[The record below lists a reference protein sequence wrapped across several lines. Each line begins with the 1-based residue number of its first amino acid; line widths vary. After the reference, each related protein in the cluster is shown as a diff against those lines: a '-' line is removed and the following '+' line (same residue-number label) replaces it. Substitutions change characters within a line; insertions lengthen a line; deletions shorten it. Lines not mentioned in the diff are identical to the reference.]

1 MSILVAILG
10 LALLILIHEMGH
22 FFTARGVGMRPRKF
36 YIGFPPAAVKWTRN
50 GIEYGLGVIPFGGYV
65 KIPGMHRPAPSDL
78 DVHFGPALYEEPR
91 LLSDVERVK
100 RLVAQSAFDEAR
112 PALATL
118 EQALASAHLSQKAS
132 RAAERGVAE
141 LGDALGS
148 DAYWRQRTWKR
159 LAVIAAGPGTNLVFA
174 IVLLACVYVV
184 GIPTDASRKVEDVI
198 PGSPAAAAG
207 LKAGDTIFGING
219 SATFTFDDVRT
230 AIRDSNGKPLQL
242 LVLRPGHPPVR
253 LKAVKPTKQDGF
265 YTLGFHPAAIR
276 YKHYNPAQAVGL
288 ASQDAWLVTK
298 AMGTWLGH
306 LANGSGRKE
315 VSTPVGIVQQSS
327 KAVQLGWRE
336 YFQVLAIISL
346 SLALLNLLPLLP
358 LDGGHMAFSI
368 VEGVRGRAVQ
378 RSVYERV
385 SAVGI
390 ALVLL
395 LFFVG
400 LSNDIGNIRG
410 G

>member
-1 MSILVAILG
+1 MSVLVAILG

-36 YIGFPPAAVKWTRN
+36 YIGFPPAAAKWTRN
-50 GIEYGLGVIPFGGYV
+50 GIEYGIGVIPFGGYV

-78 DVHFGPALYEEPR
+78 DVHFAPALYEEPR
-91 LLSDVERVK
+91 LLTDVERTK
-100 RLVAQSAFDEAR
+100 RLVSQGSFDEAR
-112 PALATL
+112 AALATL
-118 EQALASAHLSQKAS
+118 GRALQSAKLSPKARRS
-132 RAAERGVAE
+132 ADRGLSE
-141 LGDALGS
+141 LDDALGP

-159 LAVIAAGPGTNLVFA
+159 LAVIAAGPGVNLVFA
-174 IVLLACVYVV
+174 IVLLASVYML
-184 GIPTDASRKVEDVI
+184 GIPTDASRRVQDVI
-198 PGSPAAAAG
+198 PKSPAAVAG
-207 LKAGDTIFGING
+207 LHAGDRIVGVNRVP
-219 SATFTFDDVRT
+219 AYDFTDVRD
-230 AIRDSNGKPLQL
+230 AIRDSKGKA
-242 LVLRPGHPPVR
+242 LVISVVR
-253 LKAVKPTKQDGF
+253 HGRYVELPAVKPAKTDGI

-276 YKHYNPAQAVGL
+276 YTHYSPPKAVAL
-288 ASQDAWLVTK
+288 AAEDTWLVTK
-298 AMGTWLGH
+298 AMGTWLSH
-306 LANGSGRKE
+306 IASGSGRKD

-327 KAVQLGWRE
+327 KAVDLGYRE
-336 YFQVLAIISL
+336 YLQVLAIISL

-358 LDGGHMAFSI
+358 LDGGHMLFSI
-368 VEGVRGRAVQ
+368 VEGIRGRAIQ

>member
-1 MSILVAILG
+1 MSVLVAIFG
-10 LALLILIHEMGH
+10 LALLILIHEAGH

-36 YIGFPPAAVKWTRN
+36 YIGFPPALLKTNRN
-50 GIEYGLGVIPFGGYV
+50 GIEYGLGAIPFGGYV

-91 LLSDVERVK
+91 LLGDVERVK
-100 RLVAQSAFDEAR
+100 RLVAQDAFEEALQS
-112 PALATL
+112 LATL
-118 EQALASAHLSQKAS
+118 EQALSHASLSGKAR
-132 RAAERGVAE
+132 RAADRGLSE

-159 LAVIAAGPGTNLVFA
+159 LAVIAAGPGANLVLA
-174 IVLLACVYVV
+174 VVLLAAVYML
-184 GIPTDASRKVEDVI
+184 GIPSDASRKVGDVI
-198 PGSPAAAAG
+198 PGSPAATAG
-207 LKAGDTIFGING
+207 LQANDRIIGVNRIPAAD
-219 SATFTFDDVRT
+219 FTDVRDQ
-230 AIRDSNGKPLQL
+230 IRNSNGKV
-242 LVLRPGHPPVR
+242 LVLSVVRDGQYHELKPVR
-253 LKAVKPTKQDGF
+253 PTKTEGV
-265 YTLGFHPAAIR
+265 YTLGFHPAAVR
-276 YKHYNPAQAVGL
+276 YKHYDPAHAFAL
-288 ASQDAWLVTK
+288 AAEDTWLVTK

-306 LANGSGRKE
+306 IASGSGRKD

-368 VEGVRGRAVQ
+368 VEGVRGRAVG
-378 RSVYERV
+378 RAVYERV
-385 SAVGI
+385 SAIGI

>member
-1 MSILVAILG
+1 MSILVAIFG

-91 LLSDVERVK
+91 LLTDVERAK
-100 RLVAQSAFDEAR
+100 RLVARGAFDEAR
-112 PALATL
+112 AAVATL
-118 EQALASAHLSQKAS
+118 GQALQSAKLTPKAR
-132 RAAERGVAE
+132 RAADRGLSE
-141 LGDALGS
+141 LDDALGP

-159 LAVIAAGPGTNLVFA
+159 LAVIAAGPGTNLLFA
-174 IVLLACVYVV
+174 IVLLATVYML
-184 GIPTDASRKVEDVI
+184 GIPSDASRRVQDVI
-198 PGSPAAAAG
+198 PKSPAAVAG
-207 LKAGDTIFGING
+207 LHAGDRIVGVNRVP
-219 SATFTFDDVRT
+219 AYDFTDVRD
-230 AIRDSNGKPLQL
+230 AIHNSKGKA
-242 LVLRPGHPPVR
+242 LVISVVR
-253 LKAVKPTKQDGF
+253 HGRYVELPAVKPTKTDGV
-265 YTLGFHPAAIR
+265 YTLGFHPAAVR
-276 YKHYNPAQAVGL
+276 YTSYSPPKAFAL
-288 ASQDAWLVTK
+288 AAEDTWLVTK

-306 LANGSGRKE
+306 IANGSGRKD

-327 KAVQLGWRE
+327 KAVQLGYRE
-336 YFQVLAIISL
+336 YLQVLAIISL

>member
-1 MSILVAILG
+1 MSILVAIFG
-10 LALLILIHEMGH
+10 LAFLILVHEAGH

-36 YIGFPPAAVKWTRN
+36 YIGFPPALLKTNRN
-50 GIEYGLGVIPFGGYV
+50 GIEYGLGAIPFGGYV

-91 LLSDVERVK
+91 LLGDVERVK
-100 RLVAQSAFDEAR
+100 RLVGQGAFEEAR
-112 PALATL
+112 QALAKL
-118 EQALASAHLSQKAS
+118 EQALSHAALSGKAR
-132 RAAERGVAE
+132 RAADRGLTE
-141 LGDALGS
+141 LDDALGS

-159 LAVIAAGPGTNLVFA
+159 LAVIAAGPGANLVLA
-174 IVLLACVYVV
+174 IVLLAAVYML
-184 GIPTDASRKVEDVI
+184 GIPSDASRKVGDVI

-207 LKAGDTIFGING
+207 LKADDRIIGVNRVPAED
-219 SATFTFDDVRT
+219 FTDVRD
-230 AIRDSNGKPLQL
+230 AIRNSNGGP
-242 LVLRPGHPPVR
+242 LVLSVVRNGGYKELKPVH
-253 LKAVKPTKQDGF
+253 PTKTEGV
-265 YTLGFHPAAIR
+265 YTLGFHPAAVR
-276 YKHYNPAQAVGL
+276 YKHYNPARAVAL
-288 ASQDAWLVTK
+288 AAEDTWLVTK

-306 LANGSGRKE
+306 IASGSGRKD

-368 VEGVRGRAVQ
+368 VEGVRGRAVG
-378 RSVYERV
+378 RAVYERV

>member
-1 MSILVAILG
+1 MSVLVAILG
-10 LALLILIHEMGH
+10 LALLILIHEAGH

-36 YIGFPPAAVKWTRN
+36 YVGFPPALVKTTRN
-50 GIEYGLGVIPFGGYV
+50 GIEYGIGVIPFGGYV

-91 LLSDVERVK
+91 LLGDVERVK
-100 RLVAQSAFDEAR
+100 RLVGQGAFEEAR
-112 PALATL
+112 QALATL
-118 EQALASAHLSQKAS
+118 EQALSHASLSAKGR
-132 RAAERGVAE
+132 RAAERGVTE
-141 LGDALGS
+141 LSDALGQ

-159 LAVIAAGPGTNLVFA
+159 LAVIAAGPGTNLLFA
-174 IVLLACVYVV
+174 IVLLAAVYML
-184 GIPTDASRKVEDVI
+184 GIPSDASRKVGDVI

-207 LKAGDTIFGING
+207 LHADDRIIGVNRIAASDF
-219 SATFTFDDVRT
+219 SDVRD
-230 AIRDSNGKPLQL
+230 AIRNSDGRPLMLSVVRGVQYKEL
-242 LVLRPGHPPVR
+242 TPVR
-253 LKAVKPTKQDGF
+253 PKKTQGV
-265 YTLGFHPAAIR
+265 YTLGFHPAAVR
-276 YKHYNPAQAVGL
+276 YKHYNPARAFVL
-288 ASQDAWLVTK
+288 AADDTWLVTK

-306 LANGSGRKE
+306 IASGSGRKD

-327 KAVQLGWRE
+327 RAVQLGYRE

-368 VEGVRGRAVQ
+368 VEGVRGRAVG
-378 RSVYERV
+378 RAVYERV
-385 SAVGI
+385 SAIGI

>member
-1 MSILVAILG
+1 MSFLVAILG
-10 LALLILIHEMGH
+10 LALLILIHEAGH

-36 YIGFPPAAVKWTRN
+36 YIGFPPALLKTNRN
-50 GIEYGLGVIPFGGYV
+50 GIEYGLGAIPFGGYV

-91 LLSDVERVK
+91 LLGDVERAK
-100 RLVAQSAFDEAR
+100 RLVASGAFEEAR
-112 PALATL
+112 QALATL
-118 EQALASAHLSQKAS
+118 EQALSHASLSGKAR
-132 RAAERGVAE
+132 RAADRGLSE
-141 LGDALGS
+141 LGDALGP

-159 LAVIAAGPGTNLVFA
+159 LAVIAAGPGANLVLA
-174 IVLLACVYVV
+174 VVLLAAVYML
-184 GIPTDASRKVEDVI
+184 GIPSDASRKVGDVI

-207 LKAGDTIFGING
+207 LKADDQIIGVNRVPAAD
-219 SATFTFDDVRT
+219 FTDVRD
-230 AIRDSNGKPLQL
+230 AIRNSDGKV
-242 LVLRPGHPPVR
+242 LVLSIVRDDDYHELKPVR
-253 LKAVKPTKQDGF
+253 PTKTDGV
-265 YTLGFHPAAIR
+265 YTLGFHPAAVR
-276 YKHYNPAQAVGL
+276 YKHYDPAHAFAL
-288 ASQDAWLVTK
+288 AAEDTWLVTK

-306 LANGSGRKE
+306 IASGSGRKD

-368 VEGVRGRAVQ
+368 VEGVRGRAVG
-378 RSVYERV
+378 RAVYERV

>member
-1 MSILVAILG
+1 MSVLVAILG
-10 LALLILIHEMGH
+10 LALLILIHEAGH

-36 YIGFPPAAVKWTRN
+36 YVGFPPALLKTTRN
-50 GIEYGLGVIPFGGYV
+50 GIEYGIGVIPFGGYV

-91 LLSDVERVK
+91 LLGDVERVK
-100 RLVAQSAFDEAR
+100 RLVGQGAFEEAR
-112 PALATL
+112 QALATL
-118 EQALASAHLSQKAS
+118 EQALSHASLSAKAR
-132 RAAERGVAE
+132 RAADRGVTE
-141 LGDALGS
+141 LSDALGQ

-159 LAVIAAGPGTNLVFA
+159 LAVIAAGPGTNLLFA
-174 IVLLACVYVV
+174 IVLLAAVYML
-184 GIPTDASRKVEDVI
+184 GIPSDASRKVGDVI
-198 PGSPAAAAG
+198 PGSPAASAG
-207 LKAGDTIFGING
+207 LHADDRIIGVNRIAASDF
-219 SATFTFDDVRT
+219 SDVRD
-230 AIRDSNGKPLQL
+230 AIRNSDGRPLMLSVVRGGQYKEL
-242 LVLRPGHPPVR
+242 TPVR
-253 LKAVKPTKQDGF
+253 PKKTQGV
-265 YTLGFHPAAIR
+265 YTLGFHPAAVR
-276 YKHYNPAQAVGL
+276 YKHYNPARAFVL
-288 ASQDAWLVTK
+288 AADDTWLVTK

-306 LANGSGRKE
+306 IASGSGRKD

-327 KAVQLGWRE
+327 RAVQLGYRE

-368 VEGVRGRAVQ
+368 VEGVRGRAVG
-378 RSVYERV
+378 RAVYERV
-385 SAVGI
+385 SAIGI

>member
-1 MSILVAILG
+1 MSVLVAILG
-10 LALLILIHEMGH
+10 LALLILIHEAGH

-36 YIGFPPAAVKWTRN
+36 YIGFPPALLKTNRN
-50 GIEYGLGVIPFGGYV
+50 GIEYGLGAIPFGGYV

-78 DVHFGPALYEEPR
+78 DVHFGPALNEEPR
-91 LLSDVERVK
+91 LLGDVERAK
-100 RLVAQSAFDEAR
+100 RLVAQGAFEEAR
-112 PALATL
+112 QALATL
-118 EQALASAHLSQKAS
+118 EQALSHASLSGKAR
-132 RAAERGVAE
+132 RAADRGLSE
-141 LGDALGS
+141 LGDALGP

-159 LAVIAAGPGTNLVFA
+159 LAVIAAGPGANLVLA
-174 IVLLACVYVV
+174 VVLLAVVYML
-184 GIPTDASRKVEDVI
+184 GIPSDASRKVGDVI
-198 PGSPAAAAG
+198 PASPAAAAG
-207 LKAGDTIFGING
+207 LQADDRIIGVNRIP
-219 SATFTFDDVRT
+219 ATDFTDVRD
-230 AIRDSNGKPLQL
+230 AIRNSNGKV
-242 LVLRPGHPPVR
+242 LVLSVLRDGQYRELKPVR
-253 LKAVKPTKQDGF
+253 PTKTDGV
-265 YTLGFHPAAIR
+265 YTLGFHPAAVR
-276 YKHYNPAQAVGL
+276 YRHYDPVHAFAL
-288 ASQDAWLVTK
+288 AAEDTWLVTK

-306 LANGSGRKE
+306 IASGSGRKD

-368 VEGVRGRAVQ
+368 VEGVRGRAVG
-378 RSVYERV
+378 RAVYERV

>member
-1 MSILVAILG
+1 MSVLVAILG

-36 YIGFPPAAVKWTRN
+36 YIGFPPAAAKWTRN
-50 GIEYGLGVIPFGGYV
+50 GIEYGIGVIPFGGYV

-78 DVHFGPALYEEPR
+78 DVHFAPALYEEPR
-91 LLSDVERVK
+91 LLTDVERTK
-100 RLVAQSAFDEAR
+100 RLVSQGSFDEAR
-112 PALATL
+112 AALATL
-118 EQALASAHLSQKAS
+118 GRALQSAKLSPKARRS
-132 RAAERGVAE
+132 ADRGLSE
-141 LGDALGS
+141 LDDALGP

-159 LAVIAAGPGTNLVFA
+159 LAVIAAGPGVNLVFA
-174 IVLLACVYVV
+174 IVLLASVYML
-184 GIPTDASRKVEDVI
+184 GIPTDASRRVQDVI
-198 PGSPAAAAG
+198 PKSPATVAG
-207 LKAGDTIFGING
+207 LHAGDRIVGVNRVP
-219 SATFTFDDVRT
+219 AYDFTDVRD
-230 AIRDSNGKPLQL
+230 AIRDSKGKA
-242 LVLRPGHPPVR
+242 LVISVVR
-253 LKAVKPTKQDGF
+253 HGRYVELPAVKPAKTDGI

-276 YKHYNPAQAVGL
+276 YTHYSPPKAVAL
-288 ASQDAWLVTK
+288 AAEDTWLVTK
-298 AMGTWLGH
+298 AMGTWLSH
-306 LANGSGRKE
+306 IASGSGRKD

-327 KAVQLGWRE
+327 KAVDLGYRE
-336 YFQVLAIISL
+336 YLQVLAIISL

-358 LDGGHMAFSI
+358 LDGGHMLFSI
-368 VEGVRGRAVQ
+368 VEGIRGRAIQ

>member
-1 MSILVAILG
+1 MSILVAIFG
-10 LALLILIHEMGH
+10 LAFLILVHEAGH

-36 YIGFPPAAVKWTRN
+36 YIGFPPALLKTNRN
-50 GIEYGLGVIPFGGYV
+50 GIEYGLGAIPFGGYV

-91 LLSDVERVK
+91 LLGDVERVK
-100 RLVAQSAFDEAR
+100 RLVGHGAFEEAR
-112 PALATL
+112 QALAKL
-118 EQALASAHLSQKAS
+118 EQALTHATLSGKAR
-132 RAAERGVAE
+132 RAADRGLTE
-141 LGDALGS
+141 LDDALGS

-159 LAVIAAGPGTNLVFA
+159 LAVIAAGPGANLVLA
-174 IVLLACVYVV
+174 IVLLAAVYML
-184 GIPTDASRKVEDVI
+184 GIPSDASRKVGDVI

-207 LKAGDTIFGING
+207 LKADDRIIGVNRVPAED
-219 SATFTFDDVRT
+219 FTDVRD
-230 AIRDSNGKPLQL
+230 AIRNSNGGP
-242 LVLRPGHPPVR
+242 LVLSVVRNGQYKELKPVH
-253 LKAVKPTKQDGF
+253 PTKTEGV
-265 YTLGFHPAAIR
+265 YTLGFHPAAVR
-276 YKHYNPAQAVGL
+276 YKHYNPARAVAL
-288 ASQDAWLVTK
+288 AAEDTWLVTK

-306 LANGSGRKE
+306 IASGSGRKD

-385 SAVGI
+385 SAIGI

>member
-1 MSILVAILG
+1 MSILVAIFG
-10 LALLILIHEMGH
+10 LAFLILVHEAGH

-36 YIGFPPAAVKWTRN
+36 YIGFPPALLKTNRN
-50 GIEYGLGVIPFGGYV
+50 GIEYGLGAIPFGGYV

-91 LLSDVERVK
+91 LLGDVERVK
-100 RLVAQSAFDEAR
+100 RLVGQGAFEEAR
-112 PALATL
+112 QALAKL
-118 EQALASAHLSQKAS
+118 EQALTHATLSGKAR
-132 RAAERGVAE
+132 RAADRGLTE
-141 LGDALGS
+141 LDDALGS

-159 LAVIAAGPGTNLVFA
+159 LAVIAAGPGANLVLA
-174 IVLLACVYVV
+174 IVLLAAVYML
-184 GIPTDASRKVEDVI
+184 GIPSDASRKVGDVI

-207 LKAGDTIFGING
+207 LKADDRIIGVNRVPAED
-219 SATFTFDDVRT
+219 FTDVRD
-230 AIRDSNGKPLQL
+230 AIRNSNGGP
-242 LVLRPGHPPVR
+242 LVLSVVRNGQYKELKPVH
-253 LKAVKPTKQDGF
+253 PTKTEGV
-265 YTLGFHPAAIR
+265 YTLGFHPAAVR
-276 YKHYNPAQAVGL
+276 YKHYNPARAVAL
-288 ASQDAWLVTK
+288 AAEDTWLVTK

-306 LANGSGRKE
+306 IASGSGRKD

-368 VEGVRGRAVQ
+368 VEGVRGRAVG
-378 RSVYERV
+378 RAVYERV

>member
-1 MSILVAILG
+1 MSILVAIFG
-10 LALLILIHEMGH
+10 LAFLILVHEAGH

-36 YIGFPPAAVKWTRN
+36 YIGFPPALLKTNRN
-50 GIEYGLGVIPFGGYV
+50 GIEYGLGAIPFGGYV

-91 LLSDVERVK
+91 LLGDVERVK
-100 RLVAQSAFDEAR
+100 RLVGQGAFEEAR
-112 PALATL
+112 QALAKL
-118 EQALASAHLSQKAS
+118 EQALTHATLSGKAR
-132 RAAERGVAE
+132 RAADRGLTE
-141 LGDALGS
+141 LDDALGS

-159 LAVIAAGPGTNLVFA
+159 LAVIAAGPGANLVLA
-174 IVLLACVYVV
+174 IVLLAAVYML
-184 GIPTDASRKVEDVI
+184 GIPSDASRKVGDVI

-207 LKAGDTIFGING
+207 LKADDRIIGVNRVPAED
-219 SATFTFDDVRT
+219 FTDVRD
-230 AIRDSNGKPLQL
+230 AIRNSKGGP
-242 LVLRPGHPPVR
+242 LVLSVVRNGQYKELKPVH
-253 LKAVKPTKQDGF
+253 PTKTEGV
-265 YTLGFHPAAIR
+265 YTLGFHPAAVR
-276 YKHYNPAQAVGL
+276 YKHYNPARAVAL
-288 ASQDAWLVTK
+288 AGEDTWLVTK

-306 LANGSGRKE
+306 IASGSGRKD

-368 VEGVRGRAVQ
+368 VEGVRGRAVG
-378 RSVYERV
+378 RAVYERV

>member
-1 MSILVAILG
+1 MSVLVAILG
-10 LALLILIHEMGH
+10 LALLILIHEAGH

-36 YIGFPPAAVKWTRN
+36 YVGFPPALLKTTRN

-91 LLSDVERVK
+91 LMGDVERAK
-100 RLVAQSAFDEAR
+100 RLVAQGAFEEAR
-112 PALATL
+112 ATLATL
-118 EQALASAHLSQKAS
+118 QEAVADASISPKAR
-132 RAAERGVAE
+132 RAADRGLEE
-141 LGDALGS
+141 LGDALGP

-159 LAVIAAGPGTNLVFA
+159 LAVIAAGPGTNLLFA
-174 IVLLACVYVV
+174 IVLLAAVYML
-184 GIPTDASRKVEDVI
+184 GIPSDASRKVGDVI

-207 LKAGDTIFGING
+207 LHAGDRIIGVNRVAAADF
-219 SATFTFDDVRT
+219 SDVRD
-230 AIRDSNGKPLQL
+230 AIRESDGKPLMLSVVRDDQYKEL
-242 LVLRPGHPPVR
+242 KPVEP
-253 LKAVKPTKQDGF
+253 KKTQGV
-265 YTLGFHPAAIR
+265 YTLGFHPAAVR
-276 YKHYNPAQAVGL
+276 YKHYDPARALVL
-288 ASQDAWLVTK
+288 SAQDTWLVTK
-298 AMGTWLGH
+298 AMGTWLSQI
-306 LANGSGRKE
+306 ASGSGRKD

-327 KAVQLGWRE
+327 KAVQLGYRE

-368 VEGVRGRAVQ
+368 VEGVRGRAVG
-378 RSVYERV
+378 RAVYERV